1 MLTLAE
7 LDELARLDA
16 AASPGPWYVRSMDDD
31 LCCGA
36 RAAATKPNTPGDNDD
51 LTESTLHGIVA
62 ATSLQ
67 HRNYVM
73 PADGKGIENADL
85 IAAVRTALPELLR
98 LARSGLALDDR

>member
-1 MLTLAE
+1 MLTQNDLHA
-7 LDELARLDA
+7 LARLDVA
-16 AASPGPWYVRSMDDD
+16 ATPGPWYVRSMDDD

-36 RAAATKPNTPGDNDD
+36 RAVATKPNTSGDNDD
-51 LTESTLHGIVA
+51 LTASTHHGIVA

-67 HRNYVM
+67 HHDYVM

-98 LARSGLALDDR
+98 LARLGMALDHR